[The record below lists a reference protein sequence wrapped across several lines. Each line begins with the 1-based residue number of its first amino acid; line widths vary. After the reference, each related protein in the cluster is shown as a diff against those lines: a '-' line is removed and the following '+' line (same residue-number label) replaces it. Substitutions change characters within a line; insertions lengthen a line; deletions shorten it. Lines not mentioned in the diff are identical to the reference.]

1 MSFLEIVLLAVGLSM
16 DSLAVSVTGG
26 ALIQNYR
33 HHHMLKI
40 GCVMGIFQ
48 AGMTIAG
55 YLAGMSFKKYITA
68 FDHWIAFL
76 LLLYLGGKMIYEST
90 QEKEEDCRTNPLC
103 YKTLCGLGIATSID
117 ALAVGISLACIES
130 AIALEALTIGIV
142 TFLFSAFGVY
152 FGNHFSRKIDL
163 KLDLIGGLIL
173 IGIGTKIA
181 AGAAAP
187 AGAEQAGAQAPKPC
201 AQTSRGQ
208 TALCTQTAAKTRKST
223 KDISPLCFSLSKS
236 QISILC
242 FVRQHA

>member
-1 MSFLEIVLLAVGLSM
+1 MSFIEIVLLAVGLSM

-40 GCVMGIFQ
+40 GCVMGVFQ

-76 LLLYLGGKMIYEST
+76 LLLYLGGKMIHEST
-90 QEKEEDCRTNPLC
+90 QEQEEDCKTNPLC

-117 ALAVGISLACIES
+117 ALAVGLSLACIES

-152 FGNHFSRKIDL
+152 FGNYFGRKIDL

-173 IGIGTKIA
+173 IGIGTKILIEHLYFN
-181 AGAAAP
+181 GEVLSFFTFTSP
-187 AGAEQAGAQAPKPC
+187 
-201 AQTSRGQ
+201 QTTISQPFPVNPVNARQ
-208 TALCTQTAAKTRKST
+208 DFPPPRKS
-223 KDISPLCFSLSKS
+223 KPVPHRDSLS
-236 QISILC
+236 C
-242 FVRQHA
+242 PPREAP

>member
-40 GCVMGIFQ
+40 GCVMGVFQ

-76 LLLYLGGKMIYEST
+76 LLLYLGGKMIYESH
-90 QEKEEDCRTNPLC
+90 PGAGG
-103 YKTLCGLGIATSID
+103 GLQNESSVLQDSVRIRHCDKYRCTGSRHIAS
-117 ALAVGISLACIES
+117 CIES

-142 TFLFSAFGVY
+142 TFLLSAFGVY
-152 FGNHFSRKIDL
+152 FGNHFGRKIDL
-163 KLDLIGGLIL
+163 KLD
-173 IGIGTKIA
+173 
-181 AGAAAP
+181 
-187 AGAEQAGAQAPKPC
+187 
-201 AQTSRGQ
+201 
-208 TALCTQTAAKTRKST
+208 
-223 KDISPLCFSLSKS
+223 
-236 QISILC
+236 
-242 FVRQHA
+242 

>member
-117 ALAVGISLACIES
+117 ALAVGDEVITNGGIAGKITKVADDFVVLEVSDTVEMKFQKG
-130 AIALEALTIGIV
+130 AIAATLPKGT
-142 TFLFSAFGVY
+142 
-152 FGNHFSRKIDL
+152 L
-163 KLDLIGGLIL
+163 KAI
-173 IGIGTKIA
+173 
-181 AGAAAP
+181 
-187 AGAEQAGAQAPKPC
+187 
-201 AQTSRGQ
+201 
-208 TALCTQTAAKTRKST
+208 
-223 KDISPLCFSLSKS
+223 
-236 QISILC
+236 
-242 FVRQHA
+242 

>member
-1 MSFLEIVLLAVGLSM
+1 
-16 DSLAVSVTGG
+16 
-26 ALIQNYR
+26 
-33 HHHMLKI
+33 
-40 GCVMGIFQ
+40 
-48 AGMTIAG
+48 
-55 YLAGMSFKKYITA
+55 MSFKKYITA

-90 QEKEEDCRTNPLC
+90 QEKEEDCSTNPLC

-173 IGIGTKIA
+173 ICLLYTSTWSRMISEREASSTVPLMQVRWK
-181 AGAAAP
+181 
-187 AGAEQAGAQAPKPC
+187 KP
-201 AQTSRGQ
+201 S
-208 TALCTQTAAKTRKST
+208 
-223 KDISPLCFSLSKS
+223 
-236 QISILC
+236 
-242 FVRQHA
+242 

>member
-26 ALIQNYR
+26 ALIQDYR

-173 IGIGTKIA
+173 IGIGTKILIEHLYFN
-181 AGAAAP
+181 G
-187 AGAEQAGAQAPKPC
+187 
-201 AQTSRGQ
+201 
-208 TALCTQTAAKTRKST
+208 
-223 KDISPLCFSLSKS
+223 
-236 QISILC
+236 
-242 FVRQHA
+242 